1 MVKQQCLFGTL
12 LSIKVPGRHFLVPES
27 WRKGVKMTEPNRQS
41 GEKEERIIEIEIERL
56 RPFKEHP
63 FQVKDDKEM
72 FLLQESIEKYGILNP
87 LIVRPVPDGYYEI
100 ISGHRR
106 KHAAEKLG
114 YRKVPVIIRVLS
126 EDDSILS
133 MVDSNL
139 HRERI
144 SYSEKAF
151 AYKLKNDVL
160 KRKSGRKKSQVDH
173 KTPRKRSIDII
184 SEDCGDSPKQVQR
197 YISLTKL
204 IPEMLQKLDDE
215 IISFCPAVEIAALKE
230 NEQRELLKAMDYA
243 QAIPSLSQAQR
254 IKQLSKEKQL
264 SLEKMEEIMCEV
276 KKGEITRVAFTNE
289 QLHKYFPN
297 SYTPAMMKRE
307 ILALLKLWK
316 KRIMGKLKEEEIMC
330 KVISVVNQKG
340 GVGKTTT
347 TVNVGIGL
355 AREGKKVL
363 LIDADPQG
371 SLTASLG
378 YEEPDDLRITLA
390 TIMMDVINEE
400 EISLEDGILHHQ
412 ENVDLLP
419 ANIELSA
426 LEVTMGNVMS
436 REMIMKEYIDAIRCR
451 YDYILIDC
459 MPSLGMMTINAL
471 VSSDSVL
478 IPVQA
483 AYLPVKGLQQL
494 IKTILTVKKRL
505 NRKLAIEG
513 ILLTMVDF
521 RTNYARDIASR
532 VHTTYG
538 SQIEVFENV
547 IPMSV
552 KAAETSAEGKSIYMH
567 CPKGKVAEAYMKLTQ
582 EVLNNE
588 K

>member
-1 MVKQQCLFGTL
+1 
-12 LSIKVPGRHFLVPES
+12 
-27 WRKGVKMTEPNRQS
+27 MTESNRQS

-106 KHAAEKLG
+106 KH
-114 YRKVPVIIRVLS
+114 
-126 EDDSILS
+126 DSILS

-264 SLEKMEEIMCEV
+264 SLEKMEEIMSEV

-316 KRIMGKLKEEEIMC
+316 KESWE
-330 KVISVVNQKG
+330 S
-340 GVGKTTT
+340 
-347 TVNVGIGL
+347 
-355 AREGKKVL
+355 
-363 LIDADPQG
+363 
-371 SLTASLG
+371 
-378 YEEPDDLRITLA
+378 
-390 TIMMDVINEE
+390 
-400 EISLEDGILHHQ
+400 
-412 ENVDLLP
+412 
-419 ANIELSA
+419 
-426 LEVTMGNVMS
+426 
-436 REMIMKEYIDAIRCR
+436 
-451 YDYILIDC
+451 
-459 MPSLGMMTINAL
+459 
-471 VSSDSVL
+471 
-478 IPVQA
+478 
-483 AYLPVKGLQQL
+483 
-494 IKTILTVKKRL
+494 
-505 NRKLAIEG
+505 
-513 ILLTMVDF
+513 
-521 RTNYARDIASR
+521 
-532 VHTTYG
+532 
-538 SQIEVFENV
+538 
-547 IPMSV
+547 
-552 KAAETSAEGKSIYMH
+552 
-567 CPKGKVAEAYMKLTQ
+567 
-582 EVLNNE
+582 
-588 K
+588 

>member
-1 MVKQQCLFGTL
+1 
-12 LSIKVPGRHFLVPES
+12 
-27 WRKGVKMTEPNRQS
+27 MTEPNRQS
-41 GEKEERIIEIEIERL
+41 GENEERIIEIEIERL

-173 KTPRKRSIDII
+173 KTPRKRAIEII

-215 IISFCPAVEIAALKE
+215 IISFCPAVEIAALSEK
-230 NEQRELLKAMDYA
+230 EQRELLVAMEYA

-254 IKQLSKEKQL
+254 IRQLSKEKQL

-276 KKGEITRVAFTNE
+276 KKGEITRVAF
-289 QLHKYFPN
+289 HKRAATQVF
-297 SYTPAMMKRE
+297 SKFLYTGNDETGNTGTVE
-307 ILALLKLWK
+307 IME

-567 CPKGKVAEAYMKLTQ
+567 CPKGKVAEAYKNLTQ
-582 EVLNNE
+582 EVLKNE